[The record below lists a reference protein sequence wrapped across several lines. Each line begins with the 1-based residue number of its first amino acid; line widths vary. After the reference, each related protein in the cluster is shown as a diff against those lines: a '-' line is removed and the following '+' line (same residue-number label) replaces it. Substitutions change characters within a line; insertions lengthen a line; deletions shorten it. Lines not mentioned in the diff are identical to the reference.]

1 MLNVTSAYKTIP
13 NRKPRMAPPSIQPL
27 VFVRLLADR
36 QRQLDAVLWHA
47 DPADA
52 ERLDT
57 TLTQPEWSELSP
69 QLPCLWADSEVARW
83 SPDCLAALASS
94 GGTPI
99 HQAQVCQCNTDFL
112 PDATAQWISGQ
123 WYLQPP
129 THAGK
134 AQSTSRT
141 LTLQLMQLVNTDA
154 DTRELEDVFRRD
166 ASLSYQ
172 LLKLVNSAAM
182 RRSREITS
190 FTQAILL
197 LGRQQLKRWLN
208 LLMFAARDGDD
219 RGNLLLA
226 HVSLRG
232 RGMELLAQASG
243 LDRAMQEQAFMTGMF
258 SLLGV
263 LFGSPLPEL
272 LAPLQLG
279 EDMNAALL
287 RHEGELGT
295 LLRDWLAIEQA
306 DAPAVRAAL
315 AERGVAPQE
324 HNQALL
330 QACQWMLGLT
340 RVGAMA

>member
-1 MLNVTSAYKTIP
+1 MLLQVRTSAF
-13 NRKPRMAPPSIQPL
+13 RKHRMTFPSVQPL

-47 DPADA
+47 DPVGAQGL
-52 ERLDT
+52 ET
-57 TLTQPEWSELSP
+57 TLKLPEWTALCQDLS
-69 QLPCLWADSEVARW
+69 CLWAAPEVTQW
-83 SPDCLAALASS
+83 SAESQALLAASHATLLDPASVS
-94 GGTPI
+94 HNDTAFP
-99 HQAQVCQCNTDFL
+99 ADSS
-112 PDATAQWISGQ
+112 AQWVCGT

-129 THAGK
+129 ARSSN
-134 AQSTSRT
+134 AQSASRT
-141 LTLQLMQLVNTDA
+141 LTLRLMQLVNTDA

-166 ASLSYQ
+166 ATLSYQ

-208 LLMFAARDGDD
+208 LLMFAARDGDE

-243 LDRAMQEQAFMTGMF
+243 LDRSMQEQAFMTGMF

-287 RHEGELGT
+287 RHEGELGA
-295 LLRDWLAIEQA
+295 LLRDWQAIEQA
-306 DAPAVRAAL
+306 DATAVRTAL
-315 AERGVAPQE
+315 AERGVAPHE
-324 HNQALL
+324 YNQAMI

-340 RVGAMA
+340 REGATA